1 MTDLKHLSPATMRR
15 LPLYY
20 RVFKDLA
27 LKQVER
33 VKSHDISD
41 KLHIPAAT
49 IRHDFAALGEL
60 GRSGYGYS
68 VLALRDYFGQ
78 LLATNQAE
86 ALILVGAGPLGQ
98 AMLANNF
105 RRNPD
110 LNIVAAYD
118 IDPAIIGQTFH
129 GIVVQDFAMIEP
141 DSQIQTAIL
150 TVPSDAQQ
158 AVVSRLETL
167 GINSILTF
175 APQPAECHPE
185 TTIAYVDLTR
195 ELQTLLFVANHRQAN

>member
-1 MTDLKHLSPATMRR
+1 MNDFRQLSPATMRR

-27 LKQVER
+27 LKQVDR
-33 VKSHDISD
+33 IKSQELSD
-41 KLHIPAAT
+41 KMHIPAAT

-68 VLALRDYFGQ
+68 VSALSEYFGE
-78 LLATNQAE
+78 LLATSQAE

-110 LNIVAAYD
+110 LEIVGAYD
-118 IDPAIIGQTFH
+118 IDPGVIGQTIH
-129 GIVVQDFAMIEP
+129 GIVIEDFAT
-141 DSQIQTAIL
+141 IQADPRIRTAIL

-158 AVVSRLETL
+158 AVVSRLETI
-167 GINSILTF
+167 GITAILTF
-175 APQPAECHPE
+175 APKPAECKPE

-195 ELQTLLFVANHRQAN
+195 ELQTLLFVENHRRAN